1 MIAGYFIMKIKK
13 WTLYDQTMILK
24 RLSSLLD
31 KGYTLNEALNF
42 IYLNEHGSKR
52 MDLLQCLN
60 QLSSG
65 NSLRKALSQ
74 LHFHRDVISYLYFAE
89 QHGDLEFSLRECSE
103 ILQKKITQFDKLT
116 KLLRYPLFL
125 LISVGIILT
134 IVHFIISPQFEQ
146 LYQSMN
152 IETSFFSVFLIV
164 VFSALKWLSLLA
176 VAFSIGL
183 VSYYF
188 FVFRKKSVEE
198 RMMLLV
204 KIPLIRRLFMILHSY
219 FFSLQLSN
227 LLKGGMSTLESLK
240 VFQNQDLLP
249 FFKVEGNHLISRLS
263 EGEQLHTIIEE
274 RGFYEKELSLVIL
287 HGQANG
293 QLSREL
299 YTYSQLIIEK
309 LEQSIIKI
317 MTMIQPVIYAFVG
330 IIVLFVYLSM
340 LMPMYKMMENF

>member
-1 MIAGYFIMKIKK
+1 MKIKK

>member
-1 MIAGYFIMKIKK
+1 MKIKK

-198 RMMLLV
+198 RMMFLV